1 MRRLVVGK
9 GSQGVAL
16 AAMTLLI
23 LTVTLLLDGGR
34 PVGTNLAP
42 FEDLARLLHKAQRGK
57 LLSVL
62 FTSGAVG
69 IAVNLFLFVP
79 WGFIAWKFLDG
90 PDRGALLTH
99 AEVVFFGLVLS
110 AGIEFVQLFL
120 PTRAA
125 DIDDVIWN
133 VFGAL
138 MGGLLAHVG
147 REVRIEWG

>member
-1 MRRLVVGK
+1 MKRVVVGK
-9 GSQGVAL
+9 AWQGAAL

-23 LTVTLLLDGGR
+23 LCVTLLLDGGR
-34 PVGTNLAP
+34 RVGTNLAP
-42 FEDLARLLHKAQRGK
+42 FEDLARILHKAQRGQ

-69 IAVNLFLFVP
+69 IALNLFLFVP
-79 WGFIAWKFLDG
+79 WGFVAWKFLDG
-90 PDRGALLTH
+90 VDRGALRTH
-99 AEVVFFGLVLS
+99 AEVIFFGLVLS

-133 VFGAL
+133 VFGAAA
-138 MGGLLAHVG
+138 GGILAHLG
-147 REVRIEWG
+147 REMRIEWG